1 VAHGRP
7 DQANRTMRFEID
19 AVSST
24 GYLVQVHSALGPSA
38 GWQKSATL
46 AAPAAALAAA
56 GWVMRSQVVFGQG
69 KAQMLPGKTEG
80 PDALR
85 GCNITWPSWREVVA
99 LIVLGSCTA
108 SQRRKKICKEVES
121 HYGDAAVAKLT
132 QVKMF
137 RICTG
142 QPDAEPEPALRSLT
156 SISTL
161 SEEPNLPDS
170 AELFRI
176 NTADPSS
183 ACSEL
188 SDVNTEVQSDEEVPR
203 CEDQR
208 RRNSSEF
215 SNAEGAGRAGVEV
228 ALGTE
233 DDASGGEAAPETMS
247 EEPTAGLALP
257 VTSETAP
264 AAMTHVHQAIGP
276 TAVQTSAYTHA
287 PDDCTPP
294 RAARSM
300 TSGSSDFSPIKFSRA
315 VTCDQPLPSRSSLSS
330 QPLHVRLR
338 ESNIKLVGAPK
349 DRIREIVNQLGQQ
362 EV

>member
-1 VAHGRP
+1 
-7 DQANRTMRFEID
+7 
-19 AVSST
+19 
-24 GYLVQVHSALGPSA
+24 
-38 GWQKSATL
+38 
-46 AAPAAALAAA
+46 
-56 GWVMRSQVVFGQG
+56 MRSQVVFGQC
-69 KAQMLPGKTEG
+69 KAQMPPGKTEG

-85 GCNITWPSWREVVA
+85 GCSITWPSWRVVVA

-121 HYGDAAVAKLT
+121 HCGDAAVAKLT

-188 SDVNTEVQSDEEVPR
+188 SDVNTEVQLDEEVPR

-215 SNAEGAGRAGVEV
+215 SNAEGAGRAGAEV
-228 ALGTE
+228 ALGTG
-233 DDASGGEAAPETMS
+233 DDASVGEAAPETMS

-264 AAMTHVHQAIGP
+264 AAMIHVHQAIGP

-300 TSGSSDFSPIKFSRA
+300 TSGSGNFSPIKFSRA
-315 VTCDQPLPSRSSLSS
+315 VTCDQPLSSHGHRAVTFSRAVTS
-330 QPLHVRLR
+330 HVRLR